1 MSESKS
7 TPNKPDFLAR
17 LGLGRGAWAKR
28 NLSPAAEIDPSDTY
42 MYGAGITTVS
52 SLLGHGRRAARTR
65 QVIYEK
71 WMRMEG
77 DPLISTAIQLLV
89 TSALGGHETTGDI
102 VFVEEKP
109 SAKENK
115 KLQKIVEEVRKLA
128 PIFNRIAFQMAFTGA
143 IYGDA
148 YARVYSTPKDG
159 VIEVSTSELLR
170 PQLVQPFERGDRTV
184 GYAVTVGKNNFER
197 LDALQMVR
205 LKMPR
210 TVWIPQYGVV
220 EKSLKVVLPEDDY
233 EKLPI
238 MPSMVGGSLI
248 YNAEEPYDNL
258 CATLIGMVGQ
268 RWIDSID
275 ESIVT
280 VNMKEMNKEQQAR
293 YLSSVKKILERSKE
307 YSEKAVKRGY
317 PILEKIRHI
326 LPVNDDKQII
336 NVMPAN
342 GGQPGRSGSV
352 TVEDVMFHARLLSGA
367 LGVDLS
373 MIGFADQMSGGL
385 GEGGFFRMS
394 AQAAERA
401 RVIRVALEECF
412 NQIIDIH
419 TYNKYGVVFTPSE
432 RPWDINFYGS
442 ISALEAEK
450 QRTKADAMNA
460 AGLIA
465 QTIAAL
471 KEIGATKEITERF
484 LQKEMM
490 IDEEDAKLYAEIVE
504 QKAEGEMGMDGG
516 FGGGGMPM
524 HEGGQGFTEE
534 EGGPMPEGEESDTE
548 GEKNN
553 DNPEEKLRKKKAF
566 GKVGGTTQI
575 AGKEV

>member
-7 TPNKPDFLAR
+7 TPNKPGFLAR

-52 SLLGHGRRAARTR
+52 SLLGQGRRAARTR

-77 DPLISTAIQLLV
+77 DPVISSAIQLLV

-102 VFVEEKP
+102 VFIEEKP

-115 KLQKIVEEVRKLA
+115 NLQKIVEDVRKLA
-128 PIFNRIAFQMAFTGA
+128 PIFNRLAFQLAFTGA

-148 YARVYSTPKDG
+148 YARVYSTPKEG
-159 VIEVSTSELLR
+159 VIEVSTSELIR

-220 EKSLKVVLPEDDY
+220 EKSLKIVLQEDDY
-233 EKLPI
+233 EKLEI

-268 RWIDSID
+268 RWLDSID

-280 VNMKEMNKEQQAR
+280 VNMKEMNKEQQER
-293 YLSSVKKILERSKE
+293 TLSSIKQMLERSKE
-307 YSEKAVKRGY
+307 YSAQAVKRGY

-326 LPVNDDKQII
+326 LPINDDKQIL
-336 NVMPAN
+336 NVMPSN
-342 GGQPGRSGSV
+342 GGQLGRSGTV
-352 TVEDVMFHARLLSGA
+352 TVDDVMFHARLLSGA

-412 NQIIDIH
+412 NQIIDVH
-419 TYNKYGVVFTPSE
+419 TYHKYGVVFTPSE

-471 KEIGATKEITERF
+471 KEIGATKEIAERF

-490 IDEEDAKLYAEIVE
+490 IDEEDAKLYAEILD
-504 QKAEGEMGMDGG
+504 QKPEGEMGMEGG
-516 FGGGGMPM
+516 FGGGMPM
-524 HEGGQGFTEE
+524 GGHE
-534 EGGPMPEGEESDTE
+534 EGGNQGFAEEGEETGEEPTE
-548 GEKNN
+548 NN
-553 DNPEEKLRKKKAF
+553 VNPEEKLRKKKSF
-566 GKVGGTTQI
+566 GKVNWNPQNPTPN
-575 AGKEV
+575 AAKEV

>member
-7 TPNKPDFLAR
+7 TPNKPGFLAR

-52 SLLGHGRRAARTR
+52 SLLGQGRRAARTR

-77 DPLISTAIQLLV
+77 DPIISSAIQLLV

-102 VFVEEKP
+102 VFIEEKP

-115 KLQKIVEEVRKLA
+115 NLQKIVEDVRKLA
-128 PIFNRIAFQMAFTGA
+128 PIFNRLAFQLAFTGA

-148 YARVYSTPKDG
+148 YARVYSTPKEG
-159 VIEVSTSELLR
+159 VIEVSTSELIR

-220 EKSLKVVLPEDDY
+220 EKSLKIVLQEDDY
-233 EKLPI
+233 EKLEI

-268 RWIDSID
+268 RWLDSID

-280 VNMKEMNKEQQAR
+280 VNMKEMNKEQQER
-293 YLSSVKKILERSKE
+293 TLSSIKQMLERSKE
-307 YSEKAVKRGY
+307 YSAQAVKRGY

-326 LPVNDDKQII
+326 LPINDDKQIL
-336 NVMPAN
+336 NVMPSN
-342 GGQPGRSGSV
+342 GGQLGRSG
-352 TVEDVMFHARLLSGA
+352 TCLLYTS
-367 LGVDLS
+367 
-373 MIGFADQMSGGL
+373 
-385 GEGGFFRMS
+385 
-394 AQAAERA
+394 
-401 RVIRVALEECF
+401 
-412 NQIIDIH
+412 
-419 TYNKYGVVFTPSE
+419 PSP
-432 RPWDINFYGS
+432 RD
-442 ISALEAEK
+442 
-450 QRTKADAMNA
+450 
-460 AGLIA
+460 
-465 QTIAAL
+465 
-471 KEIGATKEITERF
+471 
-484 LQKEMM
+484 
-490 IDEEDAKLYAEIVE
+490 
-504 QKAEGEMGMDGG
+504 
-516 FGGGGMPM
+516 
-524 HEGGQGFTEE
+524 
-534 EGGPMPEGEESDTE
+534 
-548 GEKNN
+548 
-553 DNPEEKLRKKKAF
+553 
-566 GKVGGTTQI
+566 
-575 AGKEV
+575 

>member
-7 TPNKPDFLAR
+7 TPKKSGFFAR
-17 LGLGRGAWAKR
+17 FGLGRSAWSKR
-28 NLSPAAEIDPSDTY
+28 SIAPANDITPSEMY
-42 MYGAGITTVS
+42 NYGAGVTTVA
-52 SLLGHGRRAARTR
+52 SLLGNGRHAARAR

-77 DPLISTAIQLLV
+77 DPLISSAIQLLV
-89 TSALGGHETTGDI
+89 TGALGGHETTGDL

-109 SAKENK
+109 EAKKNK
-115 KLQKIVEEVRKLA
+115 RLRDVVNEVRKLS

-143 IYGDA
+143 VYGDA
-148 YARVYSTPKDG
+148 YARVYSNPSCG
-159 VIEVSTSELLR
+159 VIDVSTSELIR
-170 PQLVQPFERGDRTV
+170 PQLVQPFVRGDRTV
-184 GYAVTVGKNNFER
+184 GYAVTVGRNNFER

-210 TVWIPQYGVV
+210 SIWIPQYGVV
-220 EKSLKVVLPEDDY
+220 EKSLKIAIEEDDY

-238 MPSMVGGSLI
+238 LPDMVGGSLI
-248 YNAEEPYDNL
+248 YSAEEPYDNL
-258 CATLIGMVGQ
+258 CATLIGLVGQ

-280 VNMKEMNKEQQAR
+280 VNLKDMTKEQQHR
-293 YLSSVKKILERSKE
+293 MLESVKQMLKRSKDYAE
-307 YSEKAVKRGY
+307 QAVKRGY

-326 LPVNDDKQII
+326 MPVFDDKQMAT
-336 NVMPAN
+336 VTPAN
-342 GGQPGRSGSV
+342 GGQAGRNGSV
-352 TVEDVMFHARLLSGA
+352 TIDDIYFHARLLSGA

-412 NQIIDIH
+412 NSIIDIH
-419 TYNKYGVVFTPSE
+419 TYHKYGVVFSPSE

-465 QTIAAL
+465 QVIGAL
-471 KEIGATKEITERF
+471 KETGATKEVAERF

-490 IDEEDAKLYAEIVE
+490 IDEEDAKLYAQMLE
-504 QKAEGEMGMDGG
+504 QTPEGDAQGEEGG
-516 FGGGGMPM
+516 FGVSERFS
-524 HEGGQGFTEE
+524 EGEPEE
-534 EGGPMPEGEESDTE
+534 SLEEGEERAEPDQ
-548 GEKNN
+548 NA
-553 DNPEEKLRKKKAF
+553 RKKKSLRQ
-566 GKVGGTTQI
+566 VGGS
-575 AGKEV
+575 ADGEV